1 MITKILAVAIIAVMF
16 ADWFKPVQWIKDHFK
31 MYNIK
36 YIGSMFYCS
45 KCCGLWF
52 GLAYF
57 QAVFPAVIVS
67 LLAYLIKFLIDQI
80 ECWYEQ

>member
-1 MITKILAVAIIAVMF
+1 MIIQILGLAIVAVLF
-16 ADWFKPVQWIKDHFK
+16 ADWFKPIQVIKDHFK

-45 KCCGLWF
+45 KCVGLWF

-57 QAVFPAVIVS
+57 QALFPAAIVS
-67 LLAYLIKFLIDQI
+67 LLAYIIKFVIDKI
-80 ECWYEQ
+80 ESWYE